1 MVFLKHKAIRLLLEL
16 DKNEVKD
23 FKRYLLQRSSDQKLS
38 VRILAYY
45 HKYAPIT
52 EKRAATFTF
61 EKAYEKLIGKKIE
74 PRGRKVFLNALSD
87 LYLDLK
93 QFLLYTALKED
104 SFEKDCLLLRIFQE
118 RKQEKEALRLIDSR
132 LKHIKT
138 KEPSNIW
145 QGYQKMRF
153 LHAAYF
159 NNYEKEAKKSSQILE
174 DTMLAL
180 DEFYTVSKLLLA
192 CEMENRSK
200 VLPVDYQIPFLKN
213 IVTELAPKTEK
224 GQILITV
231 YRLCLSMISQ
241 DNKENAKLIFELL
254 KSASDKI
261 SKEDQLIVYTFINN
275 FMVQELKKGQQSY
288 RKDLFELYKTGIKN
302 EIYIYQGILDS
313 VVFANTINLASYFQ
327 AFDWARTFIRA
338 YSPYLL
344 PESREDSVHLSLA
357 NIAFAEKDY
366 TLTLTQLSKVQ
377 FKDVF
382 YALRSKS
389 LILRSYYELKEDP
402 QLILDYCKAFSS
414 FTRDEQF
421 FSKASLKNYLTLIKY
436 VRIFLRVKG
445 RPPKDV
451 IIQNIENENNLFFQ
465 KWLIEKAE
473 QLES

>member
-1 MVFLKHKAIRLLLEL
+1 MVLLKHKAIRLLLEL
-16 DKNEVKD
+16 DKDEVKN
-23 FKRYLLQRSSDQKLS
+23 FKRYLLQRRSEQKLS
-38 VRILAYY
+38 VRILLYY
-45 HKYAPIT
+45 HKHAPIT
-52 EKRAATFTF
+52 ERREAMFSF
-61 EKAYEKLIGKKIE
+61 ETAYEKLVGKKIE

-93 QFLLYTALKED
+93 QFLLCTALEED

-118 RKQEKEALRLIDSR
+118 RKQEKEALRLIDRR
-132 LKHIKT
+132 LEYIKT

-159 NNYEKEAKKSSQILE
+159 NNYEKEAKESSLILE

-192 CEMENRSK
+192 CEMKNRTK
-200 VLPVDYQIPFLKN
+200 ALPVTYQIPFLEN
-213 IVTELAPKTEK
+213 VVNELAPKTEK
-224 GQILITV
+224 KQILITV

-241 DNKENAKLIFELL
+241 DNKENAKLVFELL

-261 SKEDQLIVYTFINN
+261 SKEDQLIVYLFINN
-275 FMVQELKKGQQSY
+275 FMIQELKKGQQSY
-288 RKDLFELYKTGIKN
+288 REDLFELYKTGIKN
-302 EIYIYQGILDS
+302 EIYIHQGILDS

-327 AFDWARTFIRA
+327 AFDWARSFIKE

-357 NIAFAEKDY
+357 NIAFAEGNY
-366 TLTLTQLSKVQ
+366 ALTLTQLNKVQ

-389 LILRSYYELKEDP
+389 LILRSYYELNEDP

-421 FSKASLKNYLTLIKY
+421 FSKTSLKSYLTLIKY

-445 RPPKDV
+445 RPSKEI
-451 IIQNIENENNLFFQ
+451 IIQNIKAEDNLLFQ

-473 QLES
+473 QLKS